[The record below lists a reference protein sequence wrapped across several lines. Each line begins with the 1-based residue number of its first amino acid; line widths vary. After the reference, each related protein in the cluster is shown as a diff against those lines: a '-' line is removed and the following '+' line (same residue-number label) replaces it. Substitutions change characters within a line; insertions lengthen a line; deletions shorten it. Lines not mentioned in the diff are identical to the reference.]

1 MRYYNLDMDTT
12 LGGVNASN
20 TVLPSQKAIKTYVDE
35 RELNDLAD
43 VIIGDEDLS
52 GEPLSDGQILIYDEE
67 SGFWIN
73 KSKQSAIIRDWN

>member
-52 GEPLSDGQILIYDEE
+52 GEPLSDGQIFY
-67 SGFWIN
+67 
-73 KSKQSAIIRDWN
+73 